1 MKEEID
7 MIDLDYLKETFWRNR
22 TAIVLLVIIAIC
34 IYIIPQEARMGLL
47 GLFTTKL
54 MGVTLGILIAH
65 FTRLFL
71 FPYLELSKLIA
82 EHHWPGVI
90 FLAGWYYVIVYC
102 FAMGG

>member
-1 MKEEID
+1 MRKQG
-7 MIDLDYLKETFWRNR
+7 LAYLKETLERNR
-22 TAIVLLVIIAIC
+22 VSGILLLMIVCCIFVI
-34 IYIIPQEARMGLL
+34 PHEARLGLL

-65 FTRLFL
+65 FVRLFL
-71 FPYLELSKLIA
+71 FPYLELETLIR

-90 FLAGWYYVIVYC
+90 FLAGWYCTIVYC